1 MSKSLKVKCAVAAV
15 FAALASISMECSA
28 QAAGVPPGPPTA
40 NGNDCTEGSLKGP
53 FGYALEGLR
62 FPSPPSPV
70 GVELVG
76 AAGLLV
82 FDGVGGLT
90 AQDTFRTA
98 SGSTGAISRR
108 TGTGTYT
115 VDSNCTGSGEI
126 GGDYGG
132 LSFYFAIFR
141 RGREF
146 AFMVT
151 NPGTDQIGLAMTT
164 GHKECTLASFKGTYA
179 NVRFHD
185 YRAPFFSTVN
195 AGLEFGIFDGK
206 GNVSFPP
213 VVQSTNGVFSHPTAS
228 GTYTVAPNCTYTQDF
243 VIVVDGA
250 TSRRAQREGVIVD
263 GGNQVWGIGTTP
275 TNLLLVGFARLR
287 RISRHVEDN

>member
-1 MSKSLKVKCAVAAV
+1 MRRRAFTEMGRRAGRVAIVLGTIFVVSLTTAAY
-15 FAALASISMECSA
+15 AKDGDE
-28 QAAGVPPGPPTA
+28 
-40 NGNDCTEGSLKGP
+40 CTEGNLKGS

-62 FPSPPSPV
+62 FPSPPSSV

-82 FDGVGGLT
+82 FDGLGGLT
-90 AQDTFRTA
+90 AQDTVHTA
-98 SGSTGAISRR
+98 SGSTGAIARR

-126 GGDYGG
+126 GGDYGA
-132 LSFYFAIFR
+132 LNFYFAIFSH
-141 RGREF
+141 GKEF
-146 AFMVT
+146 AFIVT
-151 NPGTDQIGLAMTT
+151 NPGTDQIGLATTT
-164 GHKECTLASFKGTYA
+164 GDEECTLASFKGTYA

-195 AGLEFGIFDGK
+195 AGLELGIFDGK

-213 VVQSTNGVFSHPTAS
+213 VVQSVNGVFSHPTAS
-228 GTYTVAPNCTYTQDF
+228 GTYTVTPNCIYTQDF
-243 VIVVDGA
+243 TIVDGA

-263 GGNQVWGIGTTP
+263 SGNQVWGIGTTP

-287 RISRHVEDN
+287 RMSRDVTAE

>member
-1 MSKSLKVKCAVAAV
+1 MRSRVFIGIGRRTGRVAIV
-15 FAALASISMECSA
+15 FAAIFVVSLT
-28 QAAGVPPGPPTA
+28 AAA
-40 NGNDCTEGSLKGP
+40 NAKDGNDCTQGSLKGS

-62 FPSPPSPV
+62 FPSPPSAA

-76 AAGLLV
+76 AAGLMV
-82 FDGVGGLT
+82 FDGVGGVT
-90 AQDTFRTA
+90 AQDTVHTA
-98 SGSTGAISRR
+98 ADSTGVIGRR

-132 LSFYFAIFR
+132 LSFYFAIFEH
-141 RGREF
+141 GKEF
-146 AFMVT
+146 AFIVT

-164 GHKECTLASFKGTYA
+164 GDEECTLATFKGTYA

-195 AGLEFGIFDGK
+195 AGLELGIFDGK

-213 VVQSTNGVFSHPTAS
+213 VVQSVNGVFSHPTAS
-228 GTYTVAPNCTYTQDF
+228 GTFTVTPNCIYTQDF
-243 VIVVDGA
+243 TIVDGA

-263 GGNQVWGIGTTP
+263 SGNQVWGIGTTP
-275 TNLLLVGFARLR
+275 TNLLLVGFARLK
-287 RISRHVEDN
+287 RISRHVPDE

>member
-1 MSKSLKVKCAVAAV
+1 MRSRVFIGIGRRTGRVAIV
-15 FAALASISMECSA
+15 FAAIFVVSLT
-28 QAAGVPPGPPTA
+28 AAA
-40 NGNDCTEGSLKGP
+40 NAKDGNDCTQGSLKGS

-62 FPSPPSPV
+62 FPSPPSPA

-76 AAGLLV
+76 AAGLMV
-82 FDGVGGLT
+82 FDGVGGVT
-90 AQDTFRTA
+90 AQDTVHTA
-98 SGSTGAISRR
+98 ADSTGVIGRR

-132 LSFYFAIFR
+132 LSFYFAIFEH
-141 RGREF
+141 GKEF
-146 AFMVT
+146 AFIVT

-164 GHKECTLASFKGTYA
+164 GDEECTLATFKGTYA

-195 AGLEFGIFDGK
+195 AGLELGIFDGK

-213 VVQSTNGVFSHPTAS
+213 VVQSVNGVFSHPTAS
-228 GTYTVAPNCTYTQDF
+228 GTYTVTPNCIYTQDF
-243 VIVVDGA
+243 TIVDGA

-263 GGNQVWGIGTTP
+263 SGNQVWGIGTTP
-275 TNLLLVGFARLR
+275 TNLLLVGFARLK
-287 RISRHVEDN
+287 RISRHVPDE

>member
-1 MSKSLKVKCAVAAV
+1 MRRRAFIEMRRRAGRVAIVFGSIFVLSLT
-15 FAALASISMECSA
+15 
-28 QAAGVPPGPPTA
+28 AGA
-40 NGNDCTEGSLKGP
+40 YAKDGNDCTEGSLKGT

-70 GVELVG
+70 DVELVG

-164 GHKECTLASFKGTYA
+164 GDKECTLASFKGTYA

-195 AGLEFGIFDGK
+195 AGLELGIFDGK

-228 GTYTVAPNCTYTQDF
+228 GTYTVTPNCTYTQDF
-243 VIVVDGA
+243 VIVDGA

-275 TNLLLVGFARLR
+275 TNLRLVGFARLR
-287 RISRHVEDN
+287 RISRHVEDD

>member
-1 MSKSLKVKCAVAAV
+1 MRSRVFIGIGRRTGRVAIV
-15 FAALASISMECSA
+15 FAAIFVVSLT
-28 QAAGVPPGPPTA
+28 AAA
-40 NGNDCTEGSLKGP
+40 NAKDGNDCTQGSLKGS

-62 FPSPPSPV
+62 FPSPPSPA

-76 AAGLLV
+76 AAGLMV
-82 FDGVGGLT
+82 FDGVGGVT
-90 AQDTFRTA
+90 AQDTVHTA
-98 SGSTGAISRR
+98 ADSTGVIGRR

-132 LSFYFAIFR
+132 LSFYFAIFEH
-141 RGREF
+141 GKEF
-146 AFMVT
+146 AFIVT

-164 GHKECTLASFKGTYA
+164 GDEECTLATFKGTYA

-195 AGLEFGIFDGK
+195 AGLELGIFDGK

-213 VVQSTNGVFSHPTAS
+213 VVQSVNGVFSHPTAS
-228 GTYTVAPNCTYTQDF
+228 GTFTVTPNCIYTQDF
-243 VIVVDGA
+243 NIVDGA

-263 GGNQVWGIGTTP
+263 SGNQVWGIGTTP
-275 TNLLLVGFARLR
+275 TNLLLVGFARLK
-287 RISRHVEDN
+287 RISRHVPDE

>member
-1 MSKSLKVKCAVAAV
+1 MRSRVSIGIGRRTGRVAIV
-15 FAALASISMECSA
+15 FAAIFVVSLT
-28 QAAGVPPGPPTA
+28 AAA
-40 NGNDCTEGSLKGP
+40 NAKDGNDCTQGSLKGS

-62 FPSPPSPV
+62 FPSPPSAA

-76 AAGLLV
+76 AAGLMV
-82 FDGVGGLT
+82 FDGVGGVT
-90 AQDTFRTA
+90 AEDTVHTA
-98 SGSTGAISRR
+98 ANSTGVIGRR

-132 LSFYFAIFR
+132 LSFYFAIFEH
-141 RGREF
+141 GKEF
-146 AFMVT
+146 AFIVT

-164 GHKECTLASFKGTYA
+164 GDEECTLATFKGTYA

-195 AGLEFGIFDGK
+195 AGLELGIFDGK

-213 VVQSTNGVFSHPTAS
+213 VVQSVNGVFSHPTAS
-228 GTYTVAPNCTYTQDF
+228 GTYTVTPNCIYTQDF
-243 VIVVDGA
+243 TIVDGA

-263 GGNQVWGIGTTP
+263 SGNQVWGIGTTP
-275 TNLLLVGFARLR
+275 TNLLLVGFARLK
-287 RISRHVEDN
+287 RISRHVPDE

>member
-1 MSKSLKVKCAVAAV
+1 MRTKEFAEKWCRGIRPALRLIV
-15 FAALASISMECSA
+15 FASIFFLVVTPPVHADDKNECT
-28 QAAGVPPGPPTA
+28 Q
-40 NGNDCTEGSLKGP
+40 GSLKGS

-82 FDGVGGLT
+82 FDGVGGLA

-98 SGSTGAISRR
+98 SGSTGAIARR

-132 LSFYFAIFR
+132 LSFYFAIFS

-146 AFMVT
+146 AFIVT

-164 GHKECTLASFKGTYA
+164 GDEECTLASFKGTYA

-195 AGLEFGIFDGK
+195 AGLEFGIVDGK
-206 GNVSFPP
+206 GNISFPP

-228 GTYTVAPNCTYTQDF
+228 GTYTVTPNCTYTQDF
-243 VIVVDGA
+243 VIVDGA

-275 TNLLLVGFARLR
+275 TNLLLVGFARLK
-287 RISRHVEDN
+287 RISRHGEDD

>member
-1 MSKSLKVKCAVAAV
+1 MRRRAFIEMGRRAGTMAVV
-15 FAALASISMECSA
+15 IASIFVLSLT
-28 QAAGVPPGPPTA
+28 AGAYAKDGD
-40 NGNDCTEGSLKGP
+40 DCTQGSLKGS

-70 GVELVG
+70 GAELVG
-76 AAGLLV
+76 AAGLIV

-90 AQDTFRTA
+90 AQDTLHTA
-98 SGSTGAISRR
+98 SGSTGSISHR
-108 TGTGTYT
+108 TGTGIYT

-126 GGDYGG
+126 EGDYGG
-132 LSFYFAIFR
+132 LSFYFAIFNH
-141 RGREF
+141 GREF

-164 GHKECTLASFKGTYA
+164 RDEECTLASFKGTYA

-185 YRAPFFSTVN
+185 YRAPFFSSVN
-195 AGLEFGIFDGK
+195 AGLEFGIVDGK
-206 GNVSFPP
+206 GNISFPP

-228 GTYTVAPNCTYTQDF
+228 GTYTVTPNCIYTQDF
-243 VIVVDGA
+243 IIMDGA
-250 TSRRAQREGVIVD
+250 TSRRVQREGVIVD

-275 TNLLLVGFARLR
+275 TNLTLVGFARLR
-287 RISRHVEDN
+287 RISRHVEDD